1 MGFGYATA
9 NTKEIGVLVMRILF
23 LLVAALGITAI
34 APDADARPRRD
45 RDREQDAAY
54 RARQEGRIMPLPRI
68 ERSVRPRMNGADYLG
83 PELDS
88 RSGTYRLKFMRR
100 GRVIWVDVDAR
111 TGQVRGQ
118 SGE

>member
-45 RDREQDAAY
+45 REQDAAY

-83 PELDS
+83 PELDP

-111 TGQVRGQ
+111 TGQVRGL